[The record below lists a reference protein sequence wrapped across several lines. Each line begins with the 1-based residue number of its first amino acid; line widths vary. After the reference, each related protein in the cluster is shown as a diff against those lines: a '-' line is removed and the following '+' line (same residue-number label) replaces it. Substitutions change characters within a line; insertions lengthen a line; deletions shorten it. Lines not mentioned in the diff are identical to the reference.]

1 MASKVL
7 TKSSTNRLITKLNS
21 KINERKKL
29 TEKINKIDKEIIK
42 NELLTKDKQKEYLL
56 SEILF
61 TINEEEKLVKKT
73 ILLEKEINEDSYT
86 APKPNIEFKKEFQK
100 ARLLKKKSQADVA
113 KSLNIKQNII
123 NEYESG
129 KKVPDNLTIA
139 KLERLLGVKLPRNKK
154 IKITD

>member
-1 MASKVL
+1 MAHNDFQDWKPVVINGKQSQNNTVEKKKYQPSKM
-7 TKSSTNRLITKLNS
+7 S
-21 KINERKKL
+21 K
-29 TEKINKIDKEIIK
+29 
-42 NELLTKDKQKEYLL
+42 
-56 SEILF
+56 
-61 TINEEEKLVKKT
+61 
-73 ILLEKEINEDSYT
+73 LEKEINEDSYT

-154 IKITD
+154 